1 MSMSPDVARTT
12 FSTSLHMILPNLPQ
26 HTILPQKS
34 CQMPHFRSTR
44 FNTSIDTNILLYL
57 PAWQLVTGYLAPQN
71 LGFPSKTINRPPGI
85 IRAARC
91 IYYNTSRPTHSSTP
105 LSTSSIEPWL
115 VSGKNAAE
123 EERYVDRNT
132 GPSVSCT
139 ISSLTATFVLPQVNS
154 NQFSRSARHAIGRF
168 VISRRG

>member
-1 MSMSPDVARTT
+1 MPNAVFPFDPI
-12 FSTSLHMILPNLPQ
+12 STS
-26 HTILPQKS
+26 T
-34 CQMPHFRSTR
+34 
-44 FNTSIDTNILLYL
+44 DTKVLLYL
-57 PAWQLVTGYLAPQN
+57 PRVAVGHQLPCPPKFGVPPQI
-71 LGFPSKTINRPPGI
+71 INRPPGI

-123 EERYVDRNT
+123 DERYVDRNT